1 MKSLQQFGLLFITLF
16 IIINGYSQK
25 AIFVIADGIPAD
37 VLEQS
42 SLPNIQ
48 RVINDGTYLRAH
60 VGGDKGTYNQSPTIS
75 AVGYNCLLTGT
86 WANKHN
92 VWDNNIKN
100 QNYNYPSIFK
110 LFKQQYPTKKIG
122 VFSSWLD
129 NRTKLVGDGLAQTEF
144 LKVDYTADGYEL
156 DTLQFPHDKE
166 SKYMHQIDEKVIEEA
181 DKCIRTNAPDLSWVY
196 LEYTDDM
203 GHKYGD
209 SKQMEDA
216 LQKLDHQIGILY
228 DAIKYRQK
236 KFNEKWALIITTD
249 HGRDE
254 KDGKNHGGQ
263 SARQRGTWIVSNL
276 KLNTYSKIVNP
287 GIVDI
292 MPTLA
297 KYLNM
302 QIPSN
307 NTKETDG
314 IHLIDSVS
322 LFDPQINV
330 FQQKLDVSWKS
341 IDPNGTA
348 KIWISTK
355 NDYSTT
361 GKEAYILLGEVPVNK
376 NRVVFDISNYPSN
389 FYKVAIEGKYNT
401 VNKWFPTAK

>member
-1 MKSLQQFGLLFITLF
+1 M
-16 IIINGYSQK
+16 
-25 AIFVIADGIPAD
+25 
-37 VLEQS
+37 
-42 SLPNIQ
+42 
-48 RVINDGTYLRAH
+48 
-60 VGGDKGTYNQSPTIS
+60 
-75 AVGYNCLLTGT
+75 
-86 WANKHN
+86 
-92 VWDNNIKN
+92 
-100 QNYNYPSIFK
+100 
-110 LFKQQYPTKKIG
+110 
-122 VFSSWLD
+122 
-129 NRTKLVGDGLAQTEF
+129 GDGLAQTEF

-263 SARQRGTWIVSNL
+263 SARQRGTWMVTNL
-276 KLNTYSKIVNP
+276 KLNAYSKIVNP

-297 KYLNM
+297 HLLNIT
-302 QIPSN
+302 IPAAN
-307 NTKETDG
+307 AKEIDG
-314 IHLIDSVS
+314 INLIDSVS

-341 IDPNGTA
+341 IDTTGNV
-348 KIWISTK
+348 KIWMSTK
-355 NDYSTT
+355 NEYANN
-361 GKEAYILLGEVPVNK
+361 GKEEYILIGEVPINQH
-376 NRVVFDISNYPSN
+376 RAVFDISKYPSN
-389 FYKVAIEGKYNT
+389 FYKVALEGKYNT
-401 VNKWFPTAK
+401 VNKWYTTVK